1 MNKEYKTV
9 IKEIDKTLPMN
20 NEKKTFKDYLIAIEE
35 VDLLLDKIE
44 GK

>member
-20 NEKKTFKDYLIAIEE
+20 KEKKTYKDYLLAIEE
-35 VDLLLDKIE
+35 VDTLLDSIN
-44 GK
+44 